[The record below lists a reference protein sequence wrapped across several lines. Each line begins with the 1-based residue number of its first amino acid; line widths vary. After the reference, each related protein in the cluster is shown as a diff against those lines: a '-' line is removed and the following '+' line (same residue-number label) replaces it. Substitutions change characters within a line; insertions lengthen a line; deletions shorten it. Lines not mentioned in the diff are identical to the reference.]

1 MKRISIAIGITLLML
16 MLLGSAFAFSL
27 TLQDL
32 HVSAFSFA
40 QPAEAAVSTSPMTSD
55 DEAAISA
62 PSSDSVHLADYTPQH
77 VCNHDKTEGNTTD
90 F

>member
-16 MLLGSAFAFSL
+16 TLLGSAFAFSL

-32 HVSAFSFA
+32 HVNAFSFA
-40 QPAEAAVSTSPMTSD
+40 QPAEAAVTGAPMTSD

-62 PSSDSVHLADYTPQH
+62 PSSESVHLADFAPQH
-77 VCNHDKTEGNTTD
+77 VCNRDKTQGNSTD

>member
-1 MKRISIAIGITLLML
+1 MKRITIAIGITVLML
-16 MLLGSAFAFSL
+16 MLLASAFAFSM
-27 TLQDL
+27 TLQNL

-40 QPAEAAVSTSPMTSD
+40 QPAEAAVDAAPMTSS

-62 PSSDSVHLADYTPQH
+62 PSSDSVHLADFAPHH
-77 VCNHDKTEGNTTD
+77 VCNKDKTQDHAND

>member
-1 MKRISIAIGITLLML
+1 MKRITIAIGITLLML
-16 MLLGSAFAFSL
+16 MLLASAFAFSM

-40 QPAEAAVSTSPMTSD
+40 QPAEAAVTDSPMTSD

-62 PSSDSVHLADYTPQH
+62 PSSDSVHLADFKPQH
-77 VCNHDKTEGNTTD
+77 VCNRDKSSDNASD